1 MKKVLVLLL
10 LGVGAGGSVFAQKY
24 VAEKSMISFF
34 SHAPLEDI
42 LAENTKAVS
51 IFNTATG
58 DIAFAVTMKEFTF
71 AKSLMQQH
79 FNEKYVESEK
89 FPKATFSGKITGFDM
104 SAGGVQNARA
114 QGKMT
119 IHGVTR
125 EIDVPGTVEV
135 VNNKVSVKAKF
146 MIKVADYNI
155 EIPTLVF
162 KNIAEEVE
170 VTVDFTFK
178 PN

>member
-1 MKKVLVLLL
+1 MWVTIMFVLTT
-10 LGVGAGGSVFAQKY
+10 GVGAFAQKY
-24 VAEKSMISFF
+24 TAEKAFISFF

-51 IFNTATG
+51 IFNSATG
-58 DIAFAVTMKEFTF
+58 DIAFAVTMKDFTF

-89 FPKATFSGKITGFDM
+89 FPKGTFSGKITGFDIAA
-104 SAGGVQNARA
+104 SGSQSVRA

-119 IHGVTR
+119 IHGVTHD
-125 EIDVPGTVEV
+125 IDVPGTIEMQG
-135 VNNKVSVKAKF
+135 KKIAVKAKF

-170 VTVDFTFK
+170 VTVDFVFK